1 MSKVAIKRQII
12 YKQNAFEHLIED
24 KKHQLMSIS
33 NRGQLE
39 EKLTHSISQQQL
51 QQVLSLNIMRC
62 ETDSAA
68 HCLPLKSDYS
78 RLNQLHQVGWWVYH
92 RKFRSFHVQ
101 IIVKFS
107 AHSYHSIR

>member
-33 NRGQLE
+33 NRGLLE

-68 HCLPLKSDYS
+68 YCLPLKSS
-78 RLNQLHQVGWWVYH
+78 RLNQLHQVGCLVYH